1 MVMVV
6 FFHVDDLIVMGNTKQ
21 FKEKF
26 LGRFKNSS
34 AHPPNTLLGMK
45 VVQSEGLIHLSLP
58 LHIKKGLEGLGLS
71 DYKPVSTPL
80 TPGLHLKT
88 SDKDDHNNFLALNLN
103 Y

>member
-26 LGRFKNSS
+26 L
-34 AHPPNTLLGMK
+34 
-45 VVQSEGLIHLSLP
+45 
-58 LHIKKGLEGLGLS
+58 GLEGLGLS